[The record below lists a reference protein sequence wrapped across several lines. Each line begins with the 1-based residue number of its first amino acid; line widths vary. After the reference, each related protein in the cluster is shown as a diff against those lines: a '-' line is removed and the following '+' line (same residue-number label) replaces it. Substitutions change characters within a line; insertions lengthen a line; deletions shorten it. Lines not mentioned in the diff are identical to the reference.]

1 MAGIKH
7 WNEYQNKVKQ
17 LKKEVIV
24 LYMAYRDPRVSV
36 WAKMLLGIVVGYA
49 LSPVD
54 LIPDFIPVLGLL
66 DDLLLVPLG
75 IYWCLKLI
83 PKEVIEEARSKAG
96 EIRPEQSRM
105 AMAVIVGIWVVVVFW
120 VAGMIIKYF

>member
-1 MAGIKH
+1 MTF
-7 WNEYQNKVKQ
+7 WNRYKDEVKR
-17 LKKEVIV
+17 LKRDVVV
-24 LYMAYRDPRVSV
+24 LYVAYRDPRVSV
-36 WAKMLLGIVVGYA
+36 WAKVLLGVVVGYA

-83 PKEVIEEARSKAG
+83 PAEVLAEARVKAE
-96 EIRPEQSRM
+96 EIRPEESRV
-105 AMAVIVGIWVVVVFW
+105 AAAIIIIIWVVMVVW
-120 VAGMIIKYF
+120 VVGKVFEL